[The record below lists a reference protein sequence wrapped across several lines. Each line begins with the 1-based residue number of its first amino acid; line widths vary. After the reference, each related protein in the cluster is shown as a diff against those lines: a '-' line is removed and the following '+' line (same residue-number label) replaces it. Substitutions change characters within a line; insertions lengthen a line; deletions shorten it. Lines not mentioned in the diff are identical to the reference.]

1 MAEAKTYTG
10 GCHCGRFAF
19 EASADL
25 DNVISC
31 NCSIC
36 SKRGLMLTFVSPE
49 QFKLTRGTREEL
61 KSYQFNKKVIDHVF
75 CPDCGVEAFAS
86 GKRPTDGQAMY
97 AINVRCLEGVEL
109 TALQPKLVDGRR
121 F

>member
-1 MAEAKTYTG
+1 MAEATTYTG
-10 GCHCGRFAF
+10 GCHCGRFGF
-19 EASADL
+19 EVSTDLGSA
-25 DNVISC
+25 ISC

-36 SKRGLMLTFVSPE
+36 TKRGLVLAFASPE
-49 QFKLTRGTREEL
+49 HFKLTRGTREEL
-61 KSYQFNKKVIDHVF
+61 KSYQFNKKVIDHLF

-86 GKRPTDGQAMY
+86 GTRPDGQRMV

-109 TALQPKLVDGRR
+109 ASLTPRPVDGRR